1 MISVVIPLISSA
13 MTLGG
18 ILLIQLP
25 AMRNNMH
32 REAIDQMYGR
42 IMEARIRLENA
53 KNKNKASLVG
63 VLTNRFG
70 QVTFVYK
77 KLCSDISCSESH
89 SKKIEKVVEII

>member
-1 MISVVIPLISSA
+1 MDPYLISVVIPIISSA
-13 MTLGG
+13 MTLDG
-18 ILLIQLP
+18 ISLIQLP

-63 VLTNRFG
+63 ILTITDLAKLLSSIRSSALTFPVLRA
-70 QVTFVYK
+70 VPRR
-77 KLCSDISCSESH
+77 
-89 SKKIEKVVEII
+89 